1 VKTRKKQKRETKN
14 KTKRKKKFAD
24 TKRNNAARKQK
35 EYAHNFVLTKQIH
48 STPSKQEK
56 TKQL

>member
-1 VKTRKKQKRETKN
+1 VKTRKKQKEKQ
-14 KTKRKKKFAD
+14 KIKRSEKKKFAD